1 MATIKNGTY
10 LGIFTDSEGNTFQTY
25 AVAFGT
31 SPKLY
36 PCTKYKGGWVVRS
49 KNFVLA
55 AATSF
60 TQASGLVDADMAVLE
75 ASAVGD
81 AGGYNPPTG
90 FTTPDGYSKL
100 FDTQGNP
107 YYVLNGGVSNDLNG
121 DGIIDAADTTTAVRS
136 ANVFT
141 QVWDWAKA
149 NPFLAGAIVLGL
161 VILYQSMTQKG
172 KGRRKKILGLI

>member
-1 MATIKNGTY
+1 MATIKSGTY
-10 LGIFTDSEGNTFQTY
+10 LGIFTDSEGQTFQTY

-36 PCTKYKGGWVVRS
+36 PATKYNGGWVVRS
-49 KNFVLA
+49 RNFVLA
-55 AATSF
+55 AATMF
-60 TQASGLVDADMAVLE
+60 TQAAGLVDADMAVLE
-75 ASAVGD
+75 ASAAGD
-81 AGGYNPPTG
+81 AGGFLPPTG

-107 YYVLNGGVSNDLNG
+107 YYVLNSAVSSDTNG
-121 DGIIDAADTTTAVRS
+121 DGIVDATDSASTVRS

-149 NPFLAGAIVLGL
+149 NPFLAGAIVLGI
-161 VILYQSMTQKG
+161 VVLYQSMTQKG